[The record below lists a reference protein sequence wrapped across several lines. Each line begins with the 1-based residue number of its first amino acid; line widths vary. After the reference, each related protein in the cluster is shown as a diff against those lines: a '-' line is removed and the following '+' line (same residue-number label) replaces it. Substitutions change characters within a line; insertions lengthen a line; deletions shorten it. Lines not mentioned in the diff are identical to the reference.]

1 MTTHKEAEATIRRLK
16 RYGFGA
22 PVVAWWREH
31 VQPAVPT
38 LPDDLELVEDN
49 DGVPVFRAVTKDDYG
64 WIGYEEGLRLVGHA
78 RNPLPSDTFGGKR
91 YIVRQVTPPAPSEV
105 DRLARVLADCYWDKW
120 GNGPV
125 PDLAAYRV
133 RAQHLYDHGVRCPDQ
148 TED

>member
-49 DGVPVFRAVTKDDYG
+49 DGVPVFRAVTDDDYG
-64 WIGYEEGLRLVGHA
+64 WLGYEEGLRLVGHA

-91 YIVRQVTPPAPSEV
+91 YIVRQSAPAVPTDVE
-105 DRLARVLADCYWDKW
+105 RLTQALLEHAWSAGVVP
-120 GNGPV
+120 GVPV
-125 PDLAAYRV
+125 ACHRTM
-133 RAQHLYDHGVRCPDQ
+133 AQHLYDRGVRCPEQ
-148 TED
+148 TP